1 MFVAVHN
8 EKHLIGGTEMGGN
21 FLRES
26 GSHIPHSFLGYISSD
41 KSGACIIA
49 LACCC
54 RSLSL
59 FNLVLHHFY
68 MYLLSIQ
75 TIA

>member
-8 EKHLIGGTEMGGN
+8 EKHLVGGTEMGGN

-41 KSGACIIA
+41 KSG
-49 LACCC
+49 
-54 RSLSL
+54 S
-59 FNLVLHHFY
+59 
-68 MYLLSIQ
+68 
-75 TIA
+75 